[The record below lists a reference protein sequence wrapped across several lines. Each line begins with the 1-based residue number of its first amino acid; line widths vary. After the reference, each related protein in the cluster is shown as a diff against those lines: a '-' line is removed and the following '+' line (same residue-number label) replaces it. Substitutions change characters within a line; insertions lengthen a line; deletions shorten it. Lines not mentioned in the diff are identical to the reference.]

1 VIVAAPLFFNM
12 AGCGLAQWLPIWLM
26 DDSTNFSEISTR
38 YDTIGLLGL
47 GATVPALLFYIPWFI
62 HPLKPNTTQ
71 ETTDPLYQEKKNL
84 GQKVNW
90 FSGTWLQMK
99 TLTPCLN
106 LIMGASAFGFWSTF
120 LTIINQT
127 MVDFGYTD
135 EFTGLMGFLV
145 IVVATVLST
154 IAVDTLKTPKLMDL
168 GAKLVSFAIVVCWVI
183 FLLLTQIYRKNVFMS
198 ESLLFTGA
206 LGFYYFFMGTCY

>member
-1 VIVAAPLFFNM
+1 M

-26 DDSTNFSEISTR
+26 NDSYEFSTISAN
-38 YDTIGLLGL
+38 YDTIGLISLGT
-47 GATVPALLFYIPWFI
+47 TVPALLFYIPWFI
-62 HPLKPNTTQ
+62 HPLKPNSNQ
-71 ETTDPLYQEKKNL
+71 ETRDEISQEKHRL
-84 GQKVNW
+84 GAKVGW
-90 FSGTWLQMK
+90 FSGTWLQIK
-99 TLTPCLN
+99 TLMPCLN

-145 IVVATVLST
+145 IVVATFVST

-168 GAKLVSFAIVVCWVI
+168 GAKVLSFAIVICWVV
-183 FLLLTQIYRKNVFMS
+183 FLLLTTIYGKDVFMS
-198 ESLLFTGA
+198 DSLLFTGA
-206 LGFYYFFMGTCY
+206 IVFYYFFMGTCY

>member
-1 VIVAAPLFFNM
+1 
-12 AGCGLAQWLPIWLM
+12 
-26 DDSTNFSEISTR
+26 
-38 YDTIGLLGL
+38 
-47 GATVPALLFYIPWFI
+47 
-62 HPLKPNTTQ
+62 
-71 ETTDPLYQEKKNL
+71 
-84 GQKVNW
+84 
-90 FSGTWLQMK
+90 MK

-145 IVVATVLST
+145 IVVATLLST

-168 GAKLVSFAIVVCWVI
+168 GAKLVSFAIVVCWVV
-183 FLLLTQIYRKNVFMS
+183 FLILTQIYGKNVFMS